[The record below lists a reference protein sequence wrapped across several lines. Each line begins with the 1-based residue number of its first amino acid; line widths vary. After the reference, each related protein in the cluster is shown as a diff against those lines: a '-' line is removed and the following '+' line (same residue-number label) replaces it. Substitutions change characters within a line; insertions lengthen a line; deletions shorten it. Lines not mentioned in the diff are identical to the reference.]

1 MVSQLNTRAIREM
14 SAEERKAKLK
24 ETRDD
29 LMNARGQSAM
39 GGAAKNPGKIRA
51 LRTAVARLMTI
62 MREKGEPVE

>member
-14 SAEERKAKLK
+14 STEERKAKLK
-24 ETRDD
+24 EVRDE

-51 LRTAVARLMTI
+51 LRTAVARLMTV
-62 MREKGEPVE
+62 MREKGEQAE